1 MDKEAALRKQIT
13 EELESEF
20 ESRLKQVKR
29 QKEQAQEELESASE
43 RWRSEKRRLNSEID
57 RLEGALTEA
66 RNSKPKRAADSKSAG
81 LDPAAIAKLQE
92 AADEK
97 LKKASQE
104 WDAERARLQS
114 QVNRLEGAVA
124 EAIERSNNPM
134 RATQSVKE
142 QFEVELNRVT
152 KERTELEQAFLRG
165 RTEWE
170 QEKLKMTG
178 EMVKLRRAAQIMGKP
193 VPKEDAPEI
202 NPKVRDVE
210 KQLKESLAEWN
221 GEREKLLQQIQK
233 LEESSRQW
241 DAERRQLN
249 DHAAQLQQ
257 AFVQAQAKVQGYE
270 VAARSGT
277 ESSAKT
283 EDIRKQAEE
292 IQKQKDNLEHVFQ
305 AARNDWDA
313 ERRRFQSEIERVGQQ
328 LQRMSQKSEG
338 VSTEVV
344 DQLRKQYD
352 QKLQEAIEQKTQLT
366 QELQS
371 ASSLLEAERA
381 RLSEQ
386 IKGQKAEDEGGVGKA
401 AIDAEVARI
410 EDMIRQIVALIDDS
424 ATDLSIVIRKNVEKA
439 ELDAYLKGILYALG
453 RGTGL

>member
-13 EELESEF
+13 DELESEF

-57 RLEGALTEA
+57 RLETALTDA
-66 RNSKPKRAADSKSAG
+66 KNSRAKRGAADPKTAA
-81 LDPAAIAKLQE
+81 LDSAAIARLQE
-92 AADEK
+92 EAEEK
-97 LKKASQE
+97 LRKASQA
-104 WDAERARLQS
+104 WDTERTRLQS

-152 KERTELEQAFLRG
+152 KERTDVEQAFLRAK
-165 RTEWE
+165 TEWE

-193 VPKEDAPEI
+193 VLNEDTPEV
-202 NPKVRDVE
+202 NPKVRDLE
-210 KQLKESLAEWN
+210 KRLKESLGEWN
-221 GEREKLLQQIQK
+221 TEREKLARQIQK

-249 DHAAQLQQ
+249 DHTAQLQH
-257 AFVQAQAKVQGYE
+257 AFVQAQAKIQGYE
-270 VAARSGT
+270 VAARSGSET
-277 ESSAKT
+277 GAKA
-283 EDIRKQAEE
+283 EEMRKQKE
-292 IQKQKDNLEHVFQ
+292 NVEHVFQ

-313 ERRRFQSEIERVGQQ
+313 DRRRFQSEIERLGQQ
-328 LQRMSQKSEG
+328 LQRMSQKNEG

-344 DQLRKQYD
+344 DQLRKQYEN
-352 QKLQEAIEQKTQLT
+352 KLQEAIEQKTQLA

-371 ASSLLEAERA
+371 ASSLLETERA
-381 RLSEQ
+381 RLAKQ
-386 IKGQKAEDEGGVGKA
+386 IKSQQAEDQAGQDKA
-401 AIDAEVARI
+401 AIDAEVARV
-410 EDMIRQIVALIDDS
+410 EEMIQQIVALIDDA
-424 ATDLSIVIRKNVEKA
+424 ATDLSTVIRKNVEKA
-439 ELDAYLKGILYALG
+439 ELDAYLKGILFALG
-453 RGTGL
+453 RGGGL

>member
-20 ESRLKQVKR
+20 ESRLKQIKR

-66 RNSKPKRAADSKSAG
+66 KNSKPKHAADSKSAG
-81 LDPAAIAKLQE
+81 LDPAGIAKLQE

-152 KERTELEQAFLRG
+152 KERTELEQAFLRA

-202 NPKVRDVE
+202 NPTVRDLE

-221 GEREKLLQQIQK
+221 GERERLVQQIQK

-292 IQKQKDNLEHVFQ
+292 IRCGRTILRDRLLVVIHTHHRLKNGVRPAIRHEQLSAAFLEVGQVGVLAQVLEKTSGKPVLRQSSFELIVMLQLFPLLRRHVSFQKDF
-305 AARNDWDA
+305 
-313 ERRRFQSEIERVGQQ
+313 
-328 LQRMSQKSEG
+328 
-338 VSTEVV
+338 
-344 DQLRKQYD
+344 
-352 QKLQEAIEQKTQLT
+352 
-366 QELQS
+366 
-371 ASSLLEAERA
+371 
-381 RLSEQ
+381 
-386 IKGQKAEDEGGVGKA
+386 
-401 AIDAEVARI
+401 ARI
-410 EDMIRQIVALIDDS
+410 IGLWMKLTGR
-424 ATDLSIVIRKNVEKA
+424 RKNQE
-439 ELDAYLKGILYALG
+439 
-453 RGTGL
+453 TGE

>member
-152 KERTELEQAFLRG
+152 KERTDVEQAFLRAK
-165 RTEWE
+165 TEWE

-193 VPKEDAPEI
+193 VLNEDTPEV
-202 NPKVRDVE
+202 NPKVRDLE
-210 KQLKESLAEWN
+210 KRLKESLGEWN
-221 GEREKLLQQIQK
+221 TEREKLARQIQK

-249 DHAAQLQQ
+249 DHTAQLQH
-257 AFVQAQAKVQGYE
+257 AFVQAQAKIQGYE
-270 VAARSGT
+270 VAARSGSET
-277 ESSAKT
+277 GAKA
-283 EDIRKQAEE
+283 EEMRKQKE
-292 IQKQKDNLEHVFQ
+292 NVEHVFQ

-313 ERRRFQSEIERVGQQ
+313 DRRRFQSEIERLGQQ
-328 LQRMSQKSEG
+328 LQRMSQKNEG

-344 DQLRKQYD
+344 DQLRKQYEN
-352 QKLQEAIEQKTQLT
+352 KLQEAIEQKTQLA

-371 ASSLLEAERA
+371 ASSLLETERA
-381 RLSEQ
+381 RLAKQ
-386 IKGQKAEDEGGVGKA
+386 IKSQQAEDQAGQDKA
-401 AIDAEVARI
+401 AIDAEVARV
-410 EDMIRQIVALIDDS
+410 EEMIQQIVALIDDA
-424 ATDLSIVIRKNVEKA
+424 ATDLSTVIRKNVEKA
-439 ELDAYLKGILYALG
+439 ELDAYLKGILFALG
-453 RGTGL
+453 RGGGL

>member
-1 MDKEAALRKQIT
+1 
-13 EELESEF
+13 
-20 ESRLKQVKR
+20 
-29 QKEQAQEELESASE
+29 
-43 RWRSEKRRLNSEID
+43 
-57 RLEGALTEA
+57 
-66 RNSKPKRAADSKSAG
+66 
-81 LDPAAIAKLQE
+81 
-92 AADEK
+92 
-97 LKKASQE
+97 
-104 WDAERARLQS
+104 
-114 QVNRLEGAVA
+114 
-124 EAIERSNNPM
+124 
-134 RATQSVKE
+134 
-142 QFEVELNRVT
+142 
-152 KERTELEQAFLRG
+152 
-165 RTEWE
+165 
-170 QEKLKMTG
+170 
-178 EMVKLRRAAQIMGKP
+178 MVKLRRSAQIMGKP

-202 NPKVRDVE
+202 NPKVRDLE

-221 GEREKLLQQIQK
+221 GERERLVQQIQK

-292 IQKQKDNLEHVFQ
+292 IRKQKDNLEHVFQ

-352 QKLQEAIEQKTQLT
+352 QKLQEAIEQKTQLA

-381 RLSEQ
+381 RLSQQ
-386 IKGQKAEDEGGVGKA
+386 IKGQKAEDEGGVDKA

-424 ATDLSIVIRKNVEKA
+424 ATDLSTVIRKNVEKA
-439 ELDAYLKGILYALG
+439 ELDAYLKGILFALG